1 MFPWCREQLNMFYC
15 PMPMVELFLVQRE
28 KYSSRLT
35 AQALNDCP
43 ISDTM
48 LQYKNNTFF
57 FVKCSNNKS
66 ILFAQKEK
74 NVLTKFNS
82 HTVYLSHDT
91 FPRL

>member
-1 MFPWCREQLNMFYC
+1 
-15 PMPMVELFLVQRE
+15 MPMVELFLVPRE

-35 AQALNDCP
+35 AQALNICSK
-43 ISDTM
+43 SDTM
-48 LQYKNNTFF
+48 LLCKNNTFF

-66 ILFAQKEK
+66 ILLAQKEK
-74 NVLTKFNS
+74 NVLIKFKS